1 MTLSPD
7 TTGLNEGFGNVVYKD
22 TVNKNQLLCDH
33 LFYNDKTG
41 YGYATRKAL
50 MKDYSQQDTLYVH
63 ADTLK
68 L

>member
-1 MTLSPD
+1 M
-7 TTGLNEGFGNVVYKD
+7 VYKD

-50 MKDYSQQDTLYVH
+50 MKDYSQQDTLYVN